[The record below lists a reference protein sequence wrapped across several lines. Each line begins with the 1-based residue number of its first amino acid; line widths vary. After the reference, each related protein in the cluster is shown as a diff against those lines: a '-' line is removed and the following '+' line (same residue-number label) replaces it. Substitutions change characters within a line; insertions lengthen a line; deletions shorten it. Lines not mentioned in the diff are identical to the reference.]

1 MAQTYVDLVSK
12 LQEQGI
18 SALKQAQQA
27 HLAALSTAR
36 DAASEFAAAPVLSA
50 DAIPSF
56 STVVELWGKFA
67 ASVLETQKSYVAGLA
82 EIADGFR
89 KDLTPK
95 A

>member
-18 SALKQAQQA
+18 SALKQAQAA

-36 DAASEFAAAPVLSA
+36 ETASEFAAAPVPSV
-50 DAIPSF
+50 DSIPSF

-67 ASVLETQKSYVAGLA
+67 TSVLETQKNYVTSLA

>member
-1 MAQTYVDLVSK
+1 MAQTYVDLISK

-18 SALKQAQQA
+18 TALKQAQQA

-36 DAASEFAAAPVLSA
+36 EVASEIATAPVPSVDSL
-50 DAIPSF
+50 PSF
-56 STVVELWGKFA
+56 STVAGLYGKFA
-67 ASVLETQKSYVAGLA
+67 TSVLEAQKSYVAQLA

>member
-1 MAQTYVDLVSK
+1 MAQTYVDLISK

-36 DAASEFAAAPVLSA
+36 DVASDIATAPVPTVDSL
-50 DAIPSF
+50 PSF
-56 STVVELWGKFA
+56 SQVADLYGKFA
-67 ASVLETQKSYVAGLA
+67 TSVIEAQKSYVAQLA

-89 KDLTPK
+89 KDLSPK
-95 A
+95 G